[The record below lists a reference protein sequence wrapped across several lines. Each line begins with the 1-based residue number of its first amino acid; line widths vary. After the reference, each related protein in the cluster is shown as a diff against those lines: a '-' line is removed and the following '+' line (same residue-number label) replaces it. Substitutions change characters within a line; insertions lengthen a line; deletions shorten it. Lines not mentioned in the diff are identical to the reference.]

1 MPPVAAPPISLTS
14 FVGREEEV
22 AAVRRLLDSARLV
35 TLTGAGGSGK
45 TRLASEIAA
54 QSAGNFAGGV
64 VWVELAPLL
73 DPELLV
79 NAVLAALGAEQGSRP
94 PMTALL
100 DSLRD
105 RETLLVLD
113 NCEHLVDACANLAD
127 ALLRECPKLRILATS
142 REALGV
148 GGERAW
154 LVPGLSLA
162 GAGASQTFQAIDTSE
177 AVRLFVDRAQAAV
190 ASFQLTAANAASVAQ
205 ICRRLDGLP
214 LAIELAAAR
223 SRALPPEQL
232 AARLDGSFR
241 VLTSGSRT
249 AVPRHRTLR
258 EAIDWSYRLL
268 DERERT
274 LLQRLSP
281 FAGDFTLEAAE
292 SVCADADFDA
302 GDVLD
307 TLGALVDKSLVVM
320 REAEGTAR
328 YYLLE
333 TIRQFAAERL
343 KESGAA
349 DAVLERHA
357 RAYVA
362 LVAEAAPHFVTRD
375 RPLWAA
381 RVHRELDNVRLALAW
396 TRANDHTLHL

>member
-54 QSAGNFAGGV
+54 QSARNFAGGV

-73 DPELLV
+73 DAELLV
-79 NAVLAALGAEQGSRP
+79 NAVLAALGAEQGARP
-94 PMTALL
+94 PITALL

-113 NCEHLVDACANLAD
+113 NCEHLVDACANLAE

-154 LVPGLSLA
+154 LVPGLSLPG
-162 GAGASQTFQAIDTSE
+162 GAAQTFQAIDASE

-232 AARLDGSFR
+232 AARLDDSFR